1 MHNLRPILFCFLLLF
16 CICGAFASYPAAP
29 SLSIQSKKNNS
40 QLKSSFRP
48 EQKVKI
54 GAIRKLIRKQVEE
67 EKTELALLLILAVL
81 LPPLAVFLKEGQINS
96 RFWISLLLTLLF
108 WLPGVIYTML
118 VILSPQQA

>member
-16 CICGAFASYPAAP
+16 CISGAFASYPVAP

-54 GAIRKLIRKQVEE
+54 GVIRKLIRKQVEA

-81 LPPLAVFLKEGQINS
+81 VPPLAVFLKEGQINS

-118 VILSPQQA
+118 VILSPRQA

>member
-16 CICGAFASYPAAP
+16 CISGAFASYPAAP
-29 SLSIQSKKNNS
+29 TLSIQSKKNNS

-48 EQKVKI
+48 AQKVKI
-54 GAIRKLIRKQVEE
+54 GAIRKLIRKQVET

-81 LPPLAVFLKEGQINS
+81 VPPLAVFLKEGQINS

>member
-1 MHNLRPILFCFLLLF
+1 MHIMRPILFCFLLLF
-16 CICGAFASYPAAP
+16 CISGAFASYPAAP
-29 SLSIQSKKNNS
+29 SLSIESKKNNP

-54 GAIRKLIRKQVEE
+54 GAIRKLIRKQVEA

-81 LPPLAVFLKEGQINS
+81 VPPLAVFLKEGQINS

-118 VILSPQQA
+118 VILSPRQA

>member
-1 MHNLRPILFCFLLLF
+1 MHIMRPILFCFLLLF
-16 CICGAFASYPAAP
+16 CISGAFASYPAAP
-29 SLSIQSKKNNS
+29 SLSIESKKNNS

-54 GAIRKLIRKQVEE
+54 GAIRKLIRKQVEA

-81 LPPLAVFLKEGQINS
+81 VPPLAVFLKEGQINS